1 MILNFDDDLGP
12 LHFEFC
18 FVGFVLGGSLQEK
31 KGLQALRLEV
41 GLFEKLE
48 SVSEIKPC
56 GKKLV
61 NGEPDRQL
69 ADTGAKKIQIDLAEF
84 DVLYHY
90 VASVPWQAGTPGRKA
105 LDTINWLVRESKNGH
120 GDS

>member
-1 MILNFDDDLGP
+1 MILDFTDDLGP
-12 LHFEFC
+12 RHFEFC
-18 FVGFVLGGSLQEK
+18 FVGFVLGGSLQDK

-41 GLFEKLE
+41 GLFEKLA
-48 SVSEIKPC
+48 SVSVVKPC
-56 GKKLV
+56 GKTLV

-69 ADTGAKKIQIDLAEF
+69 DVEGAKKIQIDLAEF

-90 VASVPWQAGTPGRKA
+90 VSVVPWQAGTPGQRA
-105 LDTINWLVRESKNGH
+105 LDTIEWLIRESKNGH